1 MKRAKLFTII
11 ALGILLA
18 FWAIQSARAEIYKW
32 VDEKGT
38 VHFTEDPSTI
48 PEKYRNQIKSGK
60 TEEDYMSTEEKAKA
74 KHLGEQKARERMERS
89 QREYEKTLEEER
101 RRKAEKDAKNKL
113 DEIQMELQKS
123 IKKQE
128 DAIKQEQRDRERER
142 EQYKKCWNCD
152 GKGYIGKEVME
163 SHGGV
168 PSPSA
173 RPFRTQKACSICGG
187 TGYVRK

>member
-1 MKRAKLFTII
+1 MRRLFII
-11 ALGILLA
+11 SIGLLFVVGLA
-18 FWAIQSARAEIYKW
+18 EMCNAEIYRW

-48 PEKYRNQIKSGK
+48 PEKYRNQMKSRK
-60 TEEDYMSTEEKAKA
+60 TEENYMSAEEKAKA
-74 KHLGEQKARERMERS
+74 KQLGEQKTRERMERG
-89 QREYEKTLEEER
+89 QREYDKTIEEER
-101 RRKAEKDAKNKL
+101 RRKAEKDTRNKL

-123 IKKQE
+123 IKRQE

-168 PSPSA
+168 PSG
-173 RPFRTQKACSICGG
+173 RPPFHTQKACSICGG